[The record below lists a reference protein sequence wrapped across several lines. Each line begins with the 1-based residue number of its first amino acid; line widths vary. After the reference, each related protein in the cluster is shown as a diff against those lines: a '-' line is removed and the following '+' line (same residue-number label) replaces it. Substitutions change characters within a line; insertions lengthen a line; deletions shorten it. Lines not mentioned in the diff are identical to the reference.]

1 MNINNCTNAINAY
14 KATSYD
20 KEKELKNKPAVV
32 AKEKNTDKAEFSVNK
47 NNIEGLKSSIA
58 KSVDTSASAER
69 IAALKNSIIEGKYNV
84 PAESIALSITEA

>member
-14 KATSYD
+14 KAVAYD
-20 KEKELKNKPAVV
+20 KEKDLKNKPV
-32 AKEKNTDKAEFSVNK
+32 AAPKGKNTDKAEFSVNK

-69 IAALKNSIIEGKYNV
+69 IAALKNSINEGKYNV
-84 PAESIALSITEA
+84 PAENIASAITEA